1 MSLPK
6 SPPPTP
12 FPPLTAQDKTRFHT
26 IFIKSNPV
34 DSLLS
39 GSCFFLSLY
48 ARHLLFL
55 LELGEKARDIFLK
68 SKLLNEQLMK
78 IWCAVKLVLI
88 FRFKLNVEFRNLAD
102 TQDRGALDSTEFA
115 IGMYFIQGVMNNK
128 ISSIPTSL
136 PPGLYHQAGGGKEPF
151 GPVKSHIS
159 GNSGSFNP
167 VVRSFQQDT
176 GEIQLLQ
183 PDITGPSSQLKVPIV
198 SARSFTHSNGYSPA
212 WDVSPA
218 EKASSD
224 RHFDTLD
231 SQKRGYIEGDVAV
244 PFMLDS
250 TLPAEVL
257 AEIW

>member
-1 MSLPK
+1 MK
-6 SPPPTP
+6 N
-12 FPPLTAQDKTRFHT
+12 
-26 IFIKSNPV
+26 NPV
-34 DSLLS
+34 NSLLS

-48 ARHLLFL
+48 FRHLVFL
-55 LELGEKARDIFLK
+55 LELGEKARNIFVK
-68 SKLLNEQLMK
+68 SKLSNEQLMK
-78 IWCAVKLVLI
+78 IWCASEACPHC
-88 FRFKLNVEFRNLAD
+88 RFNLNVEFRNLAD
-102 TQDRGALDSTEFA
+102 TQDRGALDSTDFA

-198 SARSFTHSNGYSPA
+198 SARSFTHSNGYG
-212 WDVSPA
+212 DVSPA

-250 TLPAEVL
+250 TLPAEDL